1 MKNKILLIS
10 GLILV
15 ILFSSCSKQKPV
27 TEQLDLNEVS
37 KLIEKDTLYE
47 NIIQSVE
54 SVREVLNNNLVL
66 KSKFKDLT
74 YQDFLEYNKIKSD
87 TVFQRNLYNQIET
100 EFNSRVD
107 SILKKYKNIVD
118 DKFAFYKN
126 QLENYRLKFILRCW
140 ENNFSI

>member
-87 TVFQRNLYNQIET
+87 TVFQRNLYNQFET